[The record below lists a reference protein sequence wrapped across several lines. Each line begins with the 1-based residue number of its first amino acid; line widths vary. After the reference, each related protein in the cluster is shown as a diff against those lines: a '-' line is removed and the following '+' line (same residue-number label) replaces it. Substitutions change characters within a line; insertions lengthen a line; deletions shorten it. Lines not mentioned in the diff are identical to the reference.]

1 MCDVFIDTLT
11 VMINAKGDSEM
22 NGPEM
27 NEPST
32 AIAKEPEVK
41 ESKIRELKTKAGEQK
56 KKARKG
62 MNDFQWFAMQVLIF
76 VIVLYV
82 LFAHIIGITTMPS
95 ADMYPRID
103 SGDFLMYY
111 RLDKD
116 PKAQDIVV
124 FEKNDTR
131 YVGRVIAVQGD
142 TIEITKDGAVII
154 NGFSMMET
162 NIFYE
167 TFPLEGFTK
176 YPLTLQ
182 PGQCFIMEDQRQGTE
197 DSRYFGPVNY
207 NEIDGT
213 VITVM
218 RRTNL

>member
-1 MCDVFIDTLT
+1 
-11 VMINAKGDSEM
+11 MINVKGD
-22 NGPEM
+22 PEM
-27 NEPST
+27 NEPLKNESSKNESS
-32 AIAKEPEVK
+32 ASKVK
-41 ESKIRELKTKAGEQK
+41 ELKTKAGETK

-62 MNDFQWFAMQVLIF
+62 MSDFQWFAMQVLIF

-82 LFAHIIGITTMPS
+82 LFAHIIGITTMPN

-142 TIEITKDGAVII
+142 TIEIKKDGSVII
-154 NGFSMMET
+154 NGFSMTET

-167 TFPLEGFTK
+167 TFPLEGFTT

-182 PGQCFIMEDQRQGTE
+182 AGQCFIMEDQRQGTE

-207 NEIDGT
+207 NELDGT

>member
-1 MCDVFIDTLT
+1 
-11 VMINAKGDSEM
+11 
-22 NGPEM
+22 M
-27 NEPST
+27 NEPLKNESSKNESS
-32 AIAKEPEVK
+32 ASKVK
-41 ESKIRELKTKAGEQK
+41 ELKTKAGETK

-62 MNDFQWFAMQVLIF
+62 MSDFQWFAMQVLIF

-82 LFAHIIGITTMPS
+82 LFAHIIGITTMPN

-116 PKAQDIVV
+116 PKAQDVVV

-142 TIEITKDGAVII
+142 TIEIKKDGSVII
-154 NGFSMMET
+154 NGFSMTET

-167 TFPLEGFTK
+167 TFPLEGFTT

-182 PGQCFIMEDQRQGTE
+182 AGQCFIMEDQRQGTE

-207 NEIDGT
+207 NELDGT

>member
-1 MCDVFIDTLT
+1 
-11 VMINAKGDSEM
+11 
-22 NGPEM
+22 M
-27 NEPST
+27 NEPLKNESSKNESS
-32 AIAKEPEVK
+32 ASKVK
-41 ESKIRELKTKAGEQK
+41 ELKTKAGETK

-62 MNDFQWFAMQVLIF
+62 MSDFQWFAMQVLIF

-82 LFAHIIGITTMPS
+82 LFAHIIGITTMPN

-116 PKAQDIVV
+116 PKAQDVVV

-142 TIEITKDGAVII
+142 TIEIKKDGSVII
-154 NGFSMMET
+154 NGFSMTET

-167 TFPLEGFTK
+167 TFPLEGFTT

-182 PGQCFIMEDQRQGTE
+182 AGQCF
-197 DSRYFGPVNY
+197 SF
-207 NEIDGT
+207 
-213 VITVM
+213 
-218 RRTNL
+218 

>member
-1 MCDVFIDTLT
+1 
-11 VMINAKGDSEM
+11 
-22 NGPEM
+22 M
-27 NEPST
+27 NEPKMNEPKMNETST
-32 AIAKEPEVK
+32 SKVK
-41 ESKIRELKTKAGEQK
+41 ELKTKAGEQK
-56 KKARKG
+56 KKARRG

-76 VIVLYV
+76 VIIIYV
-82 LFAHIIGITTMPS
+82 LFAHIVGITTMPS

-116 PKAQDIVV
+116 PKAQDVVV

-167 TFPLEGFTK
+167 TFPLEGFTT

-182 PGQCFIMEDQRQGTE
+182 RGQCFIMEDQRQGTE

-213 VITVM
+213 VISVM

>member
-1 MCDVFIDTLT
+1 MQLFCYNSD
-11 VMINAKGDSEM
+11 M
-22 NGPEM
+22 NTET
-27 NEPST
+27 S
-32 AIAKEPEVK
+32 
-41 ESKIRELKTKAGEQK
+41 KAGELKAKARDRK
-56 KKARKG
+56 KKARRG

-76 VIVLYV
+76 VLVLYV
-82 LFAHIIGITTMPS
+82 LFGHIIGLTTMPN

-142 TIEITKDGAVII
+142 TIEITKDGAVNI
-154 NGFSMMET
+154 NGYSMQET

-167 TFPLEGFTK
+167 TYPLEGFTT
-176 YPLTLQ
+176 YPLKLG
-182 PGQCFIMEDQRQGTE
+182 PSQCFIMADQRQGTE

-207 NEIDGT
+207 DELEGT

>member
-1 MCDVFIDTLT
+1 
-11 VMINAKGDSEM
+11 
-22 NGPEM
+22 M
-27 NEPST
+27 NEPLKNESSKNESS
-32 AIAKEPEVK
+32 ASKVK
-41 ESKIRELKTKAGEQK
+41 ELKTKAGETK

-62 MNDFQWFAMQVLIF
+62 MSDFQWFAMQVLIF

-82 LFAHIIGITTMPS
+82 LFAHIIGITTMPN

-142 TIEITKDGAVII
+142 TIEIKKDGSVII
-154 NGFSMMET
+154 NGFSMTET

-167 TFPLEGFTK
+167 TFPLEGFTT

-182 PGQCFIMEDQRQGTE
+182 AGQCFIMEDQRQGTE

-207 NEIDGT
+207 NELDGT

>member
-1 MCDVFIDTLT
+1 
-11 VMINAKGDSEM
+11 M
-22 NGPEM
+22 NEPKMNEPKM

-32 AIAKEPEVK
+32 SKVK
-41 ESKIRELKTKAGEQK
+41 ELKSKAGEQK
-56 KKARKG
+56 KKARRG

-82 LFAHIIGITTMPS
+82 LFAHIVGITTMPS

-103 SGDFLMYY
+103 SGDFLMFY

-167 TFPLEGFTK
+167 TFPLEGFTT
-176 YPLTLQ
+176 YPLKLG
-182 PGQCFIMEDQRQGTE
+182 PGQCFIMMDQRQGTE

-207 NEIDGT
+207 NELEGT
-213 VITVM
+213 VISVM

>member
-1 MCDVFIDTLT
+1 
-11 VMINAKGDSEM
+11 
-22 NGPEM
+22 M
-27 NEPST
+27 NEPSKNESS
-32 AIAKEPEVK
+32 ASKVK
-41 ESKIRELKTKAGEQK
+41 ELKTKAGEQK

-62 MNDFQWFAMQVLIF
+62 MSDFQWFAMQVLIF

-82 LFAHIIGITTMPS
+82 LFAHIIGITTMPN

-131 YVGRVIAVQGD
+131 YVGRVIAVPGD
-142 TIEITKDGAVII
+142 TIEITKDGSLII
-154 NGFSMMET
+154 NGFSMTET

-167 TFPLEGFTK
+167 TFPLEGFTT

-182 PGQCFIMEDQRQGTE
+182 AGQCFIMEDQRQGTE

-207 NEIDGT
+207 NELEGT
-213 VITVM
+213 VISVM

>member
-1 MCDVFIDTLT
+1 M
-11 VMINAKGDSEM
+11 
-22 NGPEM
+22 M
-27 NEPST
+27 NEPS
-32 AIAKEPEVK
+32 ASKVK
-41 ESKIRELKTKAGEQK
+41 ELKAKAGETK
-56 KKARKG
+56 KKARRG

-82 LFAHIIGITTMPS
+82 LFAHIIGITTMPN

-131 YVGRVIAVQGD
+131 YVGRVVAVQGD

-167 TFPLEGFTK
+167 TFPLEGFTT
-176 YPLTLQ
+176 YPLTLKA
-182 PGQCFIMEDQRQGTE
+182 GQCFIMEDQRQGTE
-197 DSRYFGPVNY
+197 DSRYFGPVNH
-207 NEIDGT
+207 NELEGT
-213 VITVM
+213 VISIM

>member
-1 MCDVFIDTLT
+1 
-11 VMINAKGDSEM
+11 MINAKGDPKM
-22 NGPEM
+22 NDPKM
-27 NEPST
+27 NETST
-32 AIAKEPEVK
+32 SKVK
-41 ESKIRELKTKAGEQK
+41 ELKTKAGEQK

-76 VIVLYV
+76 VIILYV
-82 LFAHIIGITTMPS
+82 LFAHIVGITTMPN

-103 SGDFLMYY
+103 SGDFLMFY

-116 PKAQDIVV
+116 PKAQDVVV

-167 TFPLEGFTK
+167 TFPLEGFTT

-182 PGQCFIMEDQRQGTE
+182 AGECFIMEDQRQGTE
-197 DSRYFGPVNY
+197 DSRYFGPVRY

-213 VITVM
+213 VISVM